1 MQITNLRTEQHY
13 ELHHRGARLHAHQ
26 TCRTDTH
33 TAQSASPAFCLTLAT
48 SLRDTEIPSKQAAV
62 PSAVAALQPLE
73 SDL

>member
-1 MQITNLRTEQHY
+1 MQITNLRTEKHY

-26 TCRTDTH
+26 TCGADTYS
-33 TAQSASPAFCLTLAT
+33 TVSLSAILSDTRT

-62 PSAVAALQPLE
+62 LSVVAALQPLE

>member
-33 TAQSASPAFCLTLAT
+33 STVSLSGSLSDTRT

-62 PSAVAALQPLE
+62 LSVVAALQPLE